1 MCNLLCMKKMK
12 GEGCRKEGREG
23 TRIGML
29 NQRQK
34 LATSYTS
41 LGGYSFRAGPAQA
54 SSPGPPSLREV
65 DGLLGP
71 RAAQAR
77 RKIGGIS
84 ALGARTIFRLS
95 LRECQPDREQIMLKR
110 TPSASGSRPWS
121 RGGEGRGVER
131 SFLRVVLVHVQ
142 VVLHCFQQ

>member
-1 MCNLLCMKKMK
+1 
-12 GEGCRKEGREG
+12 
-23 TRIGML
+23 ML

-71 RAAQAR
+71 RRAQEKWKMGGSKRAR
-77 RKIGGIS
+77 RAYNLPPIPARMS
-84 ALGARTIFRLS
+84 AR
-95 LRECQPDREQIMLKR
+95 
-110 TPSASGSRPWS
+110 SRANK
-121 RGGEGRGVER
+121 VETYP
-131 SFLRVVLVHVQ
+131 VG
-142 VVLHCFQQ
+142 